1 MDPYEFGD
9 WLRGVARRVVLFAVV
24 VIALALLAACGG
36 GDPEPDKRAEPPKC
50 GAPGVCV

>member
-1 MDPYEFGD
+1 MSRAAFIADT
-9 WLRGVARRVVLFAVV
+9 AAVLVCLLLL
-24 VIALALLAACGG
+24 LALLTACGG